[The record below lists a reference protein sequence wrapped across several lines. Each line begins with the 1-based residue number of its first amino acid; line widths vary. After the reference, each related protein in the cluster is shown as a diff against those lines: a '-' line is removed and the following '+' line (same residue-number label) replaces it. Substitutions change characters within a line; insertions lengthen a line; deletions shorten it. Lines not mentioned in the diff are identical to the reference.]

1 MISLPLK
8 PKVIKEEGDKAI
20 FEIEALYPGYGVTIG
35 NSLRR
40 VLFSSLPGAAVTQMN
55 IKAVQHEFSTI
66 TGVLEDVVTIM
77 LNLKQLR
84 FKMYTKE
91 PQRAKLSVNG
101 EKKVKGSDF
110 KFSSQV
116 ELVNK
121 DCHIATL
128 TDKKSTLE
136 IEIQIERGLG
146 YIPKKLRKTE
156 KLEIGTILVDAIFTP
171 VKRVAFRVENIRVGD
186 RTDFDK
192 LFLEVETDG
201 TITPQEALFGAS
213 EILSQ
218 HFNLIA
224 EPFKP
229 KTEEKPVK
237 KGKKIESDLTKI
249 EIEDLKISSRTI
261 NILLKNNIKTVG
273 GILRKSK
280 GTLLELEGM
289 GEKGI
294 KEIEKSFKKIG
305 LEIK

>member
-1 MISLPLK
+1 
-8 PKVIKEEGDKAI
+8 
-20 FEIEALYPGYGVTIG
+20 
-35 NSLRR
+35 
-40 VLFSSLPGAAVTQMN
+40 
-55 IKAVQHEFSTI
+55 
-66 TGVLEDVVTIM
+66 
-77 LNLKQLR
+77 
-84 FKMYTKE
+84 
-91 PQRAKLSVNG
+91 
-101 EKKVKGSDF
+101 
-110 KFSSQV
+110 
-116 ELVNK
+116 
-121 DCHIATL
+121 
-128 TDKKSTLE
+128 
-136 IEIQIERGLG
+136 
-146 YIPKKLRKTE
+146 
-156 KLEIGTILVDAIFTP
+156 
-171 VKRVAFRVENIRVGD
+171 
-186 RTDFDK
+186 
-192 LFLEVETDG
+192 
-201 TITPQEALFGAS
+201 
-213 EILSQ
+213 Q